1 MTMEHIDLLLDA
13 VHGALRE
20 GRLSGLATLSDA
32 LETALAAAAAPDRA
46 ALEQLAIKARR
57 NARALEAAARGVRAA
72 QRRLAEFAPCN
83 RVSWATARRVRV
95 TRLACRHSWPGGSRI
110 AQILGNGPGRFSEL
124 LELRPAS

>member
-1 MTMEHIDLLLDA
+1 MEHIDSLLDA

-72 QRRLAEFAPCN
+72 QRRLAEIGSVQQGFVAYGPSGARDEAC
-83 RVSWATARRVRV
+83 VPTQLARR
-95 TRLACRHSWPGGSRI
+95 
-110 AQILGNGPGRFSEL
+110 F
-124 LELRPAS
+124 